1 VTKEQV
7 LEALKPLCRFT
18 SAFVTQEEISSE
30 DTACFCK
37 HPDHVDP
44 PLFGINGKGLARLT
58 AITHGFWLRRSQV
71 ARFNIERNTRCRP
84 ATDVELQRAL
94 ALAASKVDC
103 NAGEELTS
111 QARVCFSYYTMFI
124 LSFLVLTT
132 CNVDDSDCKADAQ
145 TNIGRL

>member
-1 VTKEQV
+1 MAFGFADHKSPVSISKEIPV
-7 LEALKPLCRFT
+7 
-18 SAFVTQEEISSE
+18 
-30 DTACFCK
+30 
-37 HPDHVDP
+37 VDP
-44 PLFGINGKGLARLT
+44 PPMSNYKG
-58 AITHGFWLRRSQV
+58 
-71 ARFNIERNTRCRP
+71 
-84 ATDVELQRAL
+84 AL